1 MGMLSSRIMPLS
13 GRKWIGKVIMKWKK
27 RWGGVLY
34 EKPGSIPTHVCP
46 DGCQMSDMS
55 YDNTICI
62 RQLIRP
68 LLLLYSV
75 KYILVGPLPNWSTH
89 NCLTLYLYLKHQQID
104 IFKIIQWFLFM
115 MKFASLAMVVKAF
128 PIWPF
133 ATFPSSLNSFCSPPH
148 VGYHTHTHPQLTTN
162 NQ

>member
-68 LLLLYSV
+68 LLLLCSV
-75 KYILVGPLPNWSTH
+75 KYILCQIQVHYPWPYSTH

-104 IFKIIQWFLFM
+104 IFKIIQWFLL
-115 MKFASLAMVVKAF
+115 SLWWNLHLL
-128 PIWPF
+128 PWWSRPF
-133 ATFPSSLNSFCSPPH
+133 LFGPLLPF
-148 VGYHTHTHPQLTTN
+148 HPA
-162 NQ
+162 